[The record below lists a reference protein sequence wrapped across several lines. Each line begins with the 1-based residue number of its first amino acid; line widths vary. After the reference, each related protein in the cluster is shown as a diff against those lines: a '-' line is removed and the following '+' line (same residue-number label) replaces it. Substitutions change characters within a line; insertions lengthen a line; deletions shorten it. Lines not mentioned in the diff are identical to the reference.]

1 MAALHSWTMAE
12 GPPDSSEPE
21 SEPEPEPE
29 SVLIPWQWIG
39 KACITYLMMSIGVIF
54 LEGVAETAWYIKIKE
69 MILERKVLPL
79 PALFFFLCTLSC
91 LYALITCRGA
101 IEADLEDVD
110 QIVCAIF
117 HSLVNSLRPRMSSL
131 TFPLPWLLTNKR
143 GQKWLWIAGTAGVS
157 VISMVLRNSC
167 SDFSSL
173 GGLEVPA
180 SPPSSTVCIG
190 DLPARLPPCPSTYP
204 PAARLNYLTP
214 TERPTP
220 YNAWLAPL
228 SSLTSF
234 PIKTRENAFRHSPNN
249 THPSRSR
256 IRTRPGFAR
265 STRSKRV
272 GGGMGLRGTPGGWRR
287 WRCLGRS
294 SSRAA
299 GTRPSACGTWRRTTR
314 T

>member
-1 MAALHSWTMAE
+1 MGE
-12 GPPDSSEPE
+12 FPPDSSEPE

-39 KACITYLMMSIGVIF
+39 KACITYLMMSIGAIF

-69 MILERKVLPL
+69 MILERKVLLL

-167 SDFSSL
+167 SVFSAF

-190 DLPARLPPCPSTYP
+190 DLPARLPPCPSACP

-214 TERPTP
+214 TDAQLHTMPGWR
-220 YNAWLAPL
+220 LCRRSLL
-228 SSLTSF
+228 SPSKLVKMPF
-234 PIKTRENAFRHSPNN
+234 DILKIIP
-249 THPSRSR
+249 THPEVESERGRASR
-256 IRTRPGFAR
+256 GAQDC
-265 STRSKRV
+265 KKH
-272 GGGMGLRGTPGGWRR
+272 
-287 WRCLGRS
+287 
-294 SSRAA
+294 
-299 GTRPSACGTWRRTTR
+299 
-314 T
+314 

>member
-1 MAALHSWTMAE
+1 MAALHSWTMRE
-12 GPPDSSEPE
+12 FPPDSSEPE
-21 SEPEPEPE
+21 SEPEPEPDP
-29 SVLIPWQWIG
+29 VLIPWQWIG
-39 KACITYLMMSIGVIF
+39 KACITYLMMNIGVIF

-69 MILERKVLPL
+69 MILERKVLLL

-167 SDFSSL
+167 SDFSAL
-173 GGLEVPA
+173 GGLHVEVPA

-190 DLPARLPPCPSTYP
+190 DLPARLPPCPSACP

-214 TERPTP
+214 TDAQLHTMP
-220 YNAWLAPL
+220 
-228 SSLTSF
+228 
-234 PIKTRENAFRHSPNN
+234 
-249 THPSRSR
+249 
-256 IRTRPGFAR
+256 
-265 STRSKRV
+265 
-272 GGGMGLRGTPGGWRR
+272 GWRLCR
-287 WRCLGRS
+287 RSLISPSKLVKCLS
-294 SSRAA
+294 TFSK
-299 GTRPSACGTWRRTTR
+299 
-314 T
+314 

>member
-1 MAALHSWTMAE
+1 MILKKKAAVLEYLSISRKRFPENSHGGLHSWTMRE
-12 GPPDSSEPE
+12 FPPDSSEPE

-39 KACITYLMMSIGVIF
+39 KACITYLMMSIGAIF

-69 MILERKVLPL
+69 MILERKVLLL

-131 TFPLPWLLTNKR
+131 TFPLPWLLTNMYPKPFLR

-167 SDFSSL
+167 SDFSAL

-190 DLPARLPPCPSTYP
+190 DLPARLPP
-204 PAARLNYLTP
+204 ARLP
-214 TERPTP
+214 TR
-220 YNAWLAPL
+220 L
-228 SSLTSF
+228 
-234 PIKTRENAFRHSPNN
+234 
-249 THPSRSR
+249 
-256 IRTRPGFAR
+256 
-265 STRSKRV
+265 
-272 GGGMGLRGTPGGWRR
+272 LR
-287 WRCLGRS
+287 
-294 SSRAA
+294 A
-299 GTRPSACGTWRRTTR
+299 
-314 T
+314 